1 MYAYVKY
8 VYEALKNGQ
17 IVVIATQR
25 YGALSY
31 SIKAYYQL
39 EPSICCGICDFW
51 SLTLGL
57 I

>member
-31 SIKAYYQL
+31 SILRK
-39 EPSICCGICDFW
+39 
-51 SLTLGL
+51 SLLSA
-57 I
+57 